1 MLTIC
6 SGERKEMNKKSFLM
20 FCLFLLFSI
29 VTVETSAQERQNTSE
44 FIDFLSNLTGV
55 PTDSLNKEFSRLYSD
70 ILENTETINK
80 VLDTYIVERS
90 GISFLRDVNL
100 KFKTFRTN
108 GQDNNAALGLSYS
121 YSKDVKKDLYS
132 QTSSSSSGLSFAVK
146 ADGNL
151 SFDRQLNPEDFLD
164 SRLSFHFFHSHGG
177 VVNRAD
183 TSVANRLN
191 DLEDELTMITDPDSL
206 IMSPV
211 WSEFMSTVSGHL
223 TTQFYLD
230 LSLRAGLES
239 DQDFRQKQYVY
250 GIHLG
255 LDLKAW
261 NKESYLANLNIF
273 DWPFAVLR
281 VFTGYDRE
289 LSPRG
294 STIPTILAGIDQVDP
309 KNDILRFSAGDE
321 SSYPRLSGE
330 ISFKTPVSRSADFG
344 ANFRYY
350 RELNASPAVKNAN
363 LDEYRYFTLAL
374 TLSNGMYVSYATGKL
389 PFDDK
394 DDEVYELGFRYRF
407 D

>member
-1 MLTIC
+1 
-6 SGERKEMNKKSFLM
+6 MNKKL
-20 FCLFLLFSI
+20 FCTFCFSLLFSL
-29 VTVETSAQERQNTSE
+29 VSGKPSAQEKQNTSE
-44 FIDFLSNLTGV
+44 FMAFLSDLTGISR
-55 PTDSLNKEFSRLYSD
+55 DSLANEFSALYSN

-80 VLDTYIVERS
+80 VLDTYVVEKA
-90 GISFLRDVNL
+90 GVDFLRDVNL

-108 GQDNNAALGLSYS
+108 GQNSNAALGLSYS
-121 YSKDVKKDLYS
+121 YSRDVKKDLYS

-146 ADGNL
+146 ADGNV
-151 SFDRQLNPEDFLD
+151 SFDRRLNPEDFLD
-164 SRLSFHFFHSHGG
+164 SKLSFHFFHSRGG

-183 TSVANRLN
+183 TSVASRLN
-191 DLEDELTMITDPDSL
+191 DLEDALTMITDPDSL
-206 IMSPV
+206 ILSPI
-211 WSEFMSTVSGHL
+211 WKEFLATVSGHL

-230 LSLRAGLES
+230 LSLKAGLES

-255 LDLKAW
+255 FDLKAW
-261 NKESYLANLNIF
+261 NRNSSLAKLNIF

-281 VFTGYDRE
+281 VFTGYDKD

-309 KNDILRFSAGDE
+309 KNDLLRFSVENE
-321 SSYPRLSGE
+321 SPYPRFSSE
-330 ISFKTPVSRSADFG
+330 VSFRTPVSKSADFS

-350 RELNASPAVKNAN
+350 RELDASPAVKTAN
-363 LDEYRYFTLAL
+363 LDVYAYFTSAL
-374 TLSNGMYVSYATGKL
+374 TLWNGMYVSYATGKL

-394 DDEVYELGFRYRF
+394 DDEVYELGFNYNF